1 MTARAEWC
9 GFGVRTGRLRLLD
22 YHEFDQYRRAASY
35 VETPRTSGREACRRP
50 SAARTRY
57 DLVINLKTASSGE
70 HEEAQVLVRLLGKQ
84 TRLGVRTLR
93 CRTKDQRSSSS

>member
-50 SAARTRY
+50 SAGTDTIRAGDQSEDR
-57 DLVINLKTASSGE
+57 K
-70 HEEAQVLVRLLGKQ
+70 
-84 TRLGVRTLR
+84 LR
-93 CRTKDQRSSSS
+93 RA